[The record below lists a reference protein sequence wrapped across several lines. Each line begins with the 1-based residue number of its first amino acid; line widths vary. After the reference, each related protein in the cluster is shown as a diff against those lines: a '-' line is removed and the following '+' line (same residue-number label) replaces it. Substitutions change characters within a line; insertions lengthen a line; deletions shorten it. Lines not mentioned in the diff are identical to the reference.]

1 MLARGEDTRIQ
12 AVHALRQRG
21 VPRHTGV
28 LNNTIGGSVHSGG
41 PATLYYNVST
51 FYTN

>member
-1 MLARGEDTRIQ
+1 VLAGSKDTWLQVIY
-12 AVHALRQRG
+12 ALRQRG
-21 VPRHTGV
+21 VPRHTGI
-28 LNNTIGGSVHSGG
+28 LNNTIGGSVNSGG